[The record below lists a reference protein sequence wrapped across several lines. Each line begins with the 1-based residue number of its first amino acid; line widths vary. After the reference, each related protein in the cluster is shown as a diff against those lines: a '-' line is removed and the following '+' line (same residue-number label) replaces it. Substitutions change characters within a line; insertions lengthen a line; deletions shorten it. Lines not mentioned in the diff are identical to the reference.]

1 MPGIVAGKR
10 FLITGVITDASIAFH
25 VAALAQREGARVVLT
40 GHGRIGLVERIA
52 RRLPEPAP
60 VIELDVADTRHL
72 DSLTDRVGEHL
83 DGPLDGLLHSI
94 AYAPPTALGGNF
106 LTTPWEDV
114 ATTLRVSAHSLHAL
128 TTTLLPVFAPSVSVV
143 ALDFDAGKASPGYDW
158 MGVAKTTLE
167 SCARYLAA
175 SLGSRGV
182 RVNLVAAGPL
192 NTMASRAIPGFD
204 GLGTWWENR
213 APLGWSTKDHASV
226 ARACVALMSDWLPAT
241 TGEIVHADGGAHV
254 VAQAIG

>member
-10 FLITGVITDASIAFH
+10 FLITGVLTDASIAFH
-25 VAALAQREGARVVLT
+25 VAALAQREGAQVVLT
-40 GHGRIGLVERIA
+40 GHGRLGLVERIA

-60 VIELDVADTRHL
+60 VVELDVTDTRHL
-72 DSLTDRVGEHL
+72 DSLAERVGDHL
-83 DGPLDGLLHSI
+83 GGPLDGILHAI
-94 AYAPPTALGGNF
+94 AYAPPAALGGNF

-128 TTTLLPVFAPSVSVV
+128 TTALLPVLAPSGSVV
-143 ALDFDAGKASPGYDW
+143 ALDFDAGKACPGYDW

-175 SLGSRGV
+175 ALGDRGV

-192 NTMASRAIPGFD
+192 RTMSAQAIPGFD
-204 GLGTWWENR
+204 GFGERWGTR
-213 APLGWSTKDHASV
+213 APLGWSTTDHATV
-226 ARACVALMSDWLPAT
+226 ARACVTLLSDWLPAT
-241 TGEIVHADGGAHV
+241 TGEIVHVDGGAHV
-254 VAQAIG
+254 VAQAMA

>member
-25 VAALAQREGARVVLT
+25 VAALAQREGAQVILT
-40 GHGRIGLVERIA
+40 GHGRLGLVERIA

-60 VIELDVADTRHL
+60 VIELDVTDTRHL
-72 DSLTDRVGEHL
+72 DSLASRVGE
-83 DGPLDGLLHSI
+83 PLDGVLHAI

-128 TTTLLPVFAPSVSVV
+128 TTALLPVLAPAGSVV
-143 ALDFDAGKASPGYDW
+143 ALDFDAGKACPGYDW
-158 MGVAKTTLE
+158 MGVAKTALE

-175 SLGSRGV
+175 SLGDRGI

-192 NTMASRAIPGFD
+192 STMSARAIPGFD
-204 GLGTWWENR
+204 VLGARWGTR
-213 APLGWSTKDHASV
+213 APLGWNTKDHTGV

-254 VAQAIG
+254 VAQAMA